1 MSMSLFIPA
10 KCSGN
15 ASSAFLG
22 TSEREARREGVDM
35 LLLDEKQPP
44 QTLMDD
50 FSLFLRNMVVQRDP
64 MKEE

>member
-1 MSMSLFIPA
+1 MT
-10 KCSGN
+10 GN